1 MHCSQDNMTG
11 ERIHVIPGGLV
22 RKQLQERRNK
32 VEFEVG
38 LDGCKPLRLKL
49 GKRKKILKLK
59 RMVSLSFMVLSTHC
73 LVCIVFI
80 TYLGGSKIS

>member
-1 MHCSQDNMTG
+1 MTG

-49 GKRKKILKLK
+49 GKRKKILKTLNTDK
-59 RMVSLSFMVLSTHC
+59 PGVHF
-73 LVCIVFI
+73 
-80 TYLGGSKIS
+80 SKI

>member
-38 LDGCKPLRLKL
+38 LDGYKPLRLKL
-49 GKRKKILKLK
+49 GKRKKDIKNK
-59 RMVSLSFMVLSTHC
+59 KNGV
-73 LVCIVFI
+73 IVI
-80 TYLGGSKIS
+80 HGT